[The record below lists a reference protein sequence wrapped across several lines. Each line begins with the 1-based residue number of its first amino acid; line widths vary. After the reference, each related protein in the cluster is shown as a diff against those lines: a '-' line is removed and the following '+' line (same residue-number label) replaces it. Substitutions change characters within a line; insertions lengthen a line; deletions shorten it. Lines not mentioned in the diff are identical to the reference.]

1 MALPPVCSGCGADVM
16 TDGAFCSDCFSSA
29 RRIISPCCDRCGT
42 PLVNETYGGARK
54 ICVSCQLKPPVWRQ
68 GRAAFVYDDWSR
80 RMILP
85 LKYSD
90 RTENAAVLSREMGRA
105 GIALLDQATV
115 LVPVPMYRGKLW
127 RRRYNQAALLA
138 HGLARR
144 SKVPALLDGL
154 ERKRAT
160 RALARLS
167 PKERYAE
174 IADTIVV
181 RPGREKR
188 IAGQAVLLVDDVLTT
203 GATASV
209 CADALLKAG
218 ALSVDILVAART
230 GKGDERDVPYPEE

>member
-1 MALPPVCSGCGADVM
+1 M

-29 RRIISPCCDRCGT
+29 QRIVSPCCDRCGT
-42 PLVNETYGGARK
+42 SLVNEAFGGARK
-54 ICVSCQLKPPVWRQ
+54 ICVSCQLKPPAWRK

-80 RMILP
+80 RIILS

-105 GIALLDQATV
+105 GALLLDQATL

-138 HGLARR
+138 RGLARH
-144 SKVPALLDGL
+144 SHVPALLDGL
-154 ERKRAT
+154 ERRRAT
-160 RALARLS
+160 KALARLS

-174 IADTIVV
+174 IVDTIIV
-181 RPGREKR
+181 REGREKR

-209 CADALLKAG
+209 CTDALLKAG
-218 ALSVDILVAART
+218 ALSVDILVSART
-230 GKGDERDVPYPEE
+230 GRSDEQDVSYPEE

>member
-1 MALPPVCSGCGADVM
+1 M

-29 RRIISPCCDRCGT
+29 QRIVSPCCDRCGT
-42 PLVNETYGGARK
+42 SLVNEAYGGSRK
-54 ICVSCQLKPPVWRQ
+54 ICVSCQLKPPPWRK

-80 RMILP
+80 RIILP

-90 RTENAAVLSREMGRA
+90 RTENAAVLCQEMGRGGA
-105 GIALLDQATV
+105 SLLDQATL

-138 HGLARR
+138 RGLARH
-144 SKVPALLDGL
+144 SKVPVLMDGL
-154 ERKRAT
+154 ERRRAT
-160 RALARLS
+160 RPLAQLS

-181 RPGREKR
+181 RTGREKR

-209 CADALLKAG
+209 CTDALLKAG

-230 GKGDERDVPYPEE
+230 GRGDERDVPYPEE

>member
-1 MALPPVCSGCGADVM
+1 M

-29 RRIISPCCDRCGT
+29 QRIVSPCCDRCGT
-42 PLVNETYGGARK
+42 SLVNEAFGGARK
-54 ICVSCQLKPPVWRQ
+54 ICVSCQLKPPAWRK

-80 RMILP
+80 RIILP

-105 GIALLDQATV
+105 GALLLDQATL

-138 HGLARR
+138 RGLARH
-144 SKVPALLDGL
+144 SHVPALLDGL
-154 ERKRAT
+154 ERRRAT
-160 RALARLS
+160 KALARLS

-174 IADTIVV
+174 IVDTIIV
-181 RPGREKR
+181 REGREKR

-209 CADALLKAG
+209 CTDALLKAG
-218 ALSVDILVAART
+218 ALSVDILVSART
-230 GKGDERDVPYPEE
+230 GRSDEQDVSYPEE

>member
-1 MALPPVCSGCGADVM
+1 M
-16 TDGAFCSDCFSSA
+16 TDGAFCADCFSSA
-29 RRIISPCCDRCGT
+29 QRIVSPCCERCGT
-42 PLVNETYGGARK
+42 PLVNEAYGGARK
-54 ICVSCQLKPPVWRQ
+54 ICVSCQLKPPAWRK

-80 RMILP
+80 RIILP

-90 RTENAAVLSREMGRA
+90 QTENATVLSREMERA
-105 GIALLDQATV
+105 GVSLLEQATL

-138 HGLARR
+138 RGLARH

-154 ERKRAT
+154 ERRRAT
-160 RALARLS
+160 RPLARLS
-167 PKERYAE
+167 PKERHSE
-174 IADTIVV
+174 IADTIIV
-181 RPGREKR
+181 RAGRGKR

-209 CADALLKAG
+209 CTDALLKAG

-230 GKGDERDVPYPEE
+230 GRGDERDVPYPEE